1 MKVTKDD
8 PCRCEL
14 RSFLSERFLLTRSDL
29 NLTQMEFA
37 FDLGID
43 RRSYLDIEH
52 QNTMCC
58 AITLLTYLCYFC
70 DDPLEVLE
78 GCKRILDKHL
88 NVLHSPLP

>member
-1 MKVTKDD
+1 MKVTKDN

-14 RSFLSERFLLTRSDL
+14 RSFLSDCFLHTRKDL

-52 QNTMCC
+52 KK
-58 AITLLTYLCYFC
+58 Y
-70 DDPLEVLE
+70 
-78 GCKRILDKHL
+78 
-88 NVLHSPLP
+88 NVLRHYSAGLPLLFL

>member
-1 MKVTKDD
+1 MKITKDN

-14 RSFLSERFLLTRSDL
+14 RSFLSDCFLHTRKDL

-52 QNTMCC
+52 KNTMCC
-58 AITLLTYLCYFC
+58 AITLLVYLCYFC

-78 GCKRILDKHL
+78 ACKRILDKYFD
-88 NVLHSPLP
+88 VLHSPLS